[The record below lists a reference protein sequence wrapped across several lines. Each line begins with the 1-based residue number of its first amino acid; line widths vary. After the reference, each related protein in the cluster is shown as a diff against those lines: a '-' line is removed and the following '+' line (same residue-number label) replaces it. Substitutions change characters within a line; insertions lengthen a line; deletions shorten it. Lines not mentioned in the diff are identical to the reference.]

1 MKSLTNTLFLFSIVF
16 LLTGCSAPQN
26 KQLRAHQS
34 LLTDYSM
41 GAMPTEEKIDAV
53 ATSFVK
59 LMNES
64 LSILNPK
71 KGVAYVKRY
80 HQQNQP
86 AIDKILDEV
95 SNWQGEMN
103 TIEKVGFV
111 AGMVQKPYTKELVD
125 LVPKFQRKYKQVKF
139 MSNLAGKLKNVISFG
154 KL

>member
-1 MKSLTNTLFLFSIVF
+1 MKSLINVLFLFSIVF
-16 LLTGCSAPQN
+16 LLTGCGAVQN

-41 GAMPTEEKIDAV
+41 GTMPTEEKIDAV

-103 TIEKVGFV
+103 TLDKINFV
-111 AGMVQKPYTKELVD
+111 AGMVQKPYTKDLVD
-125 LVPKFQRKYKQVKF
+125 LVPKFQRKYNQIKF